1 MVQFSGPPGAIREER
16 TLTDVLCCHQTVTEK
31 LLIVTTKIVNF
42 SQMKIEEYHAL
53 ILYKYLA
60 HYWILWVIRTISK
73 PERNDSILVFY
84 S

>member
-1 MVQFSGPPGAIREER
+1 MDSQSFIEQRVFSRQKWEPRSHTVSGGVVMVQFSGPPGAIREER

-53 ILYKYLA
+53 IL
-60 HYWILWVIRTISK
+60 
-73 PERNDSILVFY
+73 
-84 S
+84 